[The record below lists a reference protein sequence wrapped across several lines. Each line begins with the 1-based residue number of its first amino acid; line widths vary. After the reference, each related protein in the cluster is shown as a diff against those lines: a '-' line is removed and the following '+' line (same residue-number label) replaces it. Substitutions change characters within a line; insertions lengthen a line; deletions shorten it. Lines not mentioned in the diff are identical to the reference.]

1 MYLDTQADL
10 GIAKH
15 MGGLK
20 ASRELFDL
28 CRIVEGDCVLDV
40 GCGIGL
46 TACRLVKE
54 LRCEVVGIDISEK
67 MAKWSKKNAKAE
79 GIEGSVE
86 FLVGDA
92 FHLPFRNETSDA
104 VLVESVNAFIRDKP
118 TAMAEYVR
126 IAKHGQYVGL
136 NEATW
141 LATPPPQDLAV
152 YISSSFGTVEFL
164 TSEGW
169 RELLEK
175 AGLNKIKTRVY
186 RVTAKSEVV
195 DRVQILGVR
204 RIVAAWWRLLTWYIF
219 KPGYRKFLKEMLVA
233 AKKAPKHLF
242 DYWGYGVYVGRKTGQ
257 SIQHAN
263 NSATFQ

>member
-1 MYLDTQADL
+1 
-10 GIAKH
+10 
-15 MGGLK
+15 
-20 ASRELFDL
+20 
-28 CRIVEGDCVLDV
+28 
-40 GCGIGL
+40 
-46 TACRLVKE
+46 
-54 LRCEVVGIDISEK
+54 
-67 MAKWSKKNAKAE
+67 
-79 GIEGSVE
+79 
-86 FLVGDA
+86 
-92 FHLPFRNETSDA
+92 
-104 VLVESVNAFIRDKP
+104 
-118 TAMAEYVR
+118 MAEYVR